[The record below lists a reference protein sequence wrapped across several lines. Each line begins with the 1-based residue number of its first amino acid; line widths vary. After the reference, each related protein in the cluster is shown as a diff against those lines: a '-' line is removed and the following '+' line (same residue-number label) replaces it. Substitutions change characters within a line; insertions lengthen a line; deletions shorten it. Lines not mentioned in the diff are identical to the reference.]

1 MNGPSNNTHTPH
13 ELHGTRS
20 YEAVMS
26 TSTEEPTLAAVG
38 RRRCALKMY
47 ACNFGMT
54 LRGRCGPRRRP
65 GPPLQLQPQ
74 QHPFHAAA
82 VAEPAA
88 AALVPATW
96 RGSRGEAEA
105 WAAKRE
111 RRFAV
116 AALPKV
122 FLEKNTNA
130 EMQFWVPKRFNC
142 SLASCYRRRQ
152 RLRTHGGVQTV
163 LKAIARRVARLQNT
177 GSAEVIS
184 KRAFLSTWRRGCVGV

>member
-1 MNGPSNNTHTPH
+1 MNSKVEN
-13 ELHGTRS
+13 EAK
-20 YEAVMS
+20 AVMS
-26 TSTEEPTLAAVG
+26 TSTEEPTLAAVA

-65 GPPLQLQPQ
+65 GPPPQLQPQ

-152 RLRTHGGVQTV
+152 RIRTHGGVQTV
-163 LKAIARRVARLQNT
+163 LKAIARRVARIQNT

-184 KRAFLSTWRRGCVGV
+184 KRAFLSTWRRGCVWV